1 MLDVLRAGD
10 VIFSGV
16 KMSVFSAGDVIFS
29 VRPSP
34 AVSSC
39 PGGRCSSSTLLEPAP
54 ASPSPAVLSF
64 RRRGRRRLVTSRP
77 PPADPRLV
85 HAAQSDPSGL
95 PSLSQP
101 IPSALCSP
109 VRTGSCRPQPTPPP
123 PPLPPPRAD
132 SALSQT
138 LSGESPAA
146 PRLSARSVALSVSWT
161 DRHRHRPVSERI
173 VNTRGCYSEP
183 GLDSGCPM
191 LRSVSLNGHVA
202 EESFVKSTQKTS
214 EIPQTNKILPDVLK
228 QTASRPVAP
237 FPVSSSDET
246 SHTAKQSGLPPVLSP
261 RKTNACSRSERMY
274 LTSPH
279 QKSAALPHPDV
290 WRPERRLP
298 SFSRHCSPVRLPAC
312 QSPDSACGQ
321 SVPSACRPPVLSTC
335 GPLAAPSTVAA
346 RNSASYPYP
355 WVISS
360 EWYLDL
366 VLLDLVPV

>member
-1 MLDVLRAGD
+1 MLGVFWAGG
-10 VIFSGV
+10 VTFSGV
-16 KMSVFSAGDVIFS
+16 KLSVFSAGDVIFS

-39 PGGRCSSSTLLEPAP
+39 PAGGRCSSATLLEPAP
-54 ASPSPAVLSF
+54 ASPSAVLSF

-85 HAAQSDPSGL
+85 HAAQSDPPPL

-109 VRTGSCRPQPTPPP
+109 VRPDSGHTQPTPP

-138 LSGESPAA
+138 LPGENPAA
-146 PRLSARSVALSVSWT
+146 PRLSARSVALNVSWT
-161 DRHRHRPVSERI
+161 DRHRHRPVSGRI
-173 VNTRGCYSEP
+173 VGTRGCYSEP

-191 LRSVSLNGHVA
+191 LRSVSPNGRVA
-202 EESFVKSTQKTS
+202 EQSFVKSTQKTC
-214 EIPQTNKILPDVLK
+214 EIPQTNRILPDVLK
-228 QTASRPVAP
+228 QTASRPEAP
-237 FPVSSSDET
+237 FPSDET

-298 SFSRHCSPVRLPAC
+298 SFSRLCSPARLPAC
-312 QSPDSACGQ
+312 QSPDSAYGQ

-355 WVISS
+355 WLISS